1 MRVLKFGGTSV
12 GNAERMRGAA
22 EIVAAQA
29 GEAPLLVVASAMAS
43 VTDSLLR
50 GSEEAATCGSVTPAL
65 TRFRSVHRE
74 ILADLRAELGAES
87 AAAAEADLKALE
99 REMENLLRGFA
110 LLLERPPGAMAVLSS
125 LGERA
130 SCALFSRLL
139 TARGLG
145 VKLLDPKT
153 LIRTTGSPLSASPDW
168 EATRQAFAPLRSDP
182 PALTLL
188 PGFFGGDASG
198 RTNLLGRGGSD
209 YSAAIAA
216 WAVEAELLE
225 IWTDVD
231 GIFSADPRLV
241 AHAAVLP
248 ELSYE
253 EAMEL
258 SFFGAKVLHPKTI
271 QPAREKGIP
280 VRVRNS
286 FAPEKPGSLVHRV
299 AAVIPDPLE
308 IADPAD
314 IGARGITYLPGVAL
328 VDVTGSGMTGVPGV
342 AARVFQAMAGAEI
355 SVILITQGSSEMAIS
370 FAVAEADGARAR
382 EALSEAFKAELAAG
396 LLDTIQLRPGGSIL
410 SLVGDG
416 MRHRLG
422 VAGAF
427 FGALAAVGVSVVAIA
442 QGSSERNISAVVA
455 ASDAPR
461 AVRHL
466 HAQLFERRIEL
477 QLVVW
482 GVGNV
487 GSRLL
492 RKVAEHEAR
501 EERRVDLRLCAVANS
516 RHCAF
521 DAGGLDPA
529 AWEPALDSTDLPS
542 SLDALLAELARARLV
557 NPVFVDCTS
566 NDEVAAA
573 YGRLFAAGMHVVTVN
588 KKANSAPFADYRQ
601 LHRTSARL
609 KRRFFYETNV
619 GAGLPVIG
627 TLRSLLEGGDRVLR
641 LEAVL
646 SGSLSFLLGALE
658 EGIPFSQAVRTA
670 RDRGFTEPDPRD
682 DLSGLDV
689 ARKLLI
695 LARELGAG
703 IELADVQVLGVL
715 PRDYDASG
723 SVEEF
728 LAGLPRLDPA
738 FAARREALLSE
749 GKALRHAGIVEAT
762 DDGGDRGYRCRVGLE
777 AVGPEH
783 PLFAVRGGENAFS
796 FLTEHYQPTPLVVR
810 GYGAGGEV
818 TAAGALADLLK
829 IAL

>member
-12 GNAERMRGAA
+12 GSAERMRGAA
-22 EIVAAQA
+22 EIVAGQA

-43 VTDSLLR
+43 VTDALQR
-50 GSEEAATCGSVTPAL
+50 GAEEAAAGAPVAPAL
-65 TRFRSVHRE
+65 SRFRSLHRA
-74 ILADLRAELGAES
+74 ILAELEGEIGAERT
-87 AAAAEADLKALE
+87 AAAELDLTALE

-110 LLLERPPGAMAVLSS
+110 LLLECPPGAMAVLSS

-139 TARGLG
+139 AARGLA
-145 VKLLDPKT
+145 VTLLDPKV
-153 LIRTTGSPLSASPDW
+153 LIRTTGSPLAASPDW
-168 EATRQAFAPLRSDP
+168 HATRQAFAHLRSAP
-182 PALTLL
+182 PAVALL
-188 PGFFGGDASG
+188 PGFFGGDAAG
-198 RTNLLGRGGSD
+198 RVNLLGRGGSD
-209 YSAAIAA
+209 YSAALAT
-216 WAVEAELLE
+216 WALDAEVLE

-241 AHAAVLP
+241 PHAAVLP
-248 ELSYE
+248 ELGYE

-286 FAPEKPGSLVHRV
+286 FAPDKPGSLVHRA
-299 AAVIPDPLE
+299 AAV
-308 IADPAD
+308 IADPADPND

-328 VDVTGSGMTGVPGV
+328 VDVSGSGMTGVPGV
-342 AARVFQAMAGAEI
+342 AARVFQAMAMAGI

-370 FAVAEADGARAR
+370 FAVAETDGSRAR
-382 EALSEAFKAELAAG
+382 EALNEAFKAELAAG
-396 LLDTIQLRPGGSIL
+396 LLDPVQLRLGGSIL

-455 ASDAPR
+455 ATDAPR

-477 QLVVW
+477 QLVIW

-487 GSRLL
+487 GAKLL
-492 RKVAEHEAR
+492 RKIAEHEAR
-501 EERRVDLRLCAVANS
+501 NERRVDLRLYAVANS
-516 RHCAF
+516 QGCAF

-529 AWEPALDSTDLPS
+529 AWRPALDNAALPS
-542 SLDALLAELARARLV
+542 SLDALLDEVARARLV

-566 NDEVAAA
+566 DDGVAAA
-573 YGRLFAAGMHVVTVN
+573 YGRLFAAGLHVVTVN
-588 KKANSAPFADYRQ
+588 KKANSASFESYRQ

-627 TLRSLLEGGDRVLR
+627 TLRSLLEGGDRVLK

-715 PRDYDASG
+715 PPEYDASG

-728 LAGLPRLDPA
+728 LAGLPRLDSS
-738 FAARREALLSE
+738 FAARREALISQGL
-749 GKALRHAGIVEAT
+749 ALRHAGIVEAINT
-762 DDGGDRGYRCRVGLE
+762 DGGGYRCRVGLE

-783 PLFAVRGGENAFS
+783 SLFAVRGGENAFS

-829 IAL
+829 IVH

>member
-12 GNAERMRGAA
+12 GSAERMRGVA
-22 EIVAAQA
+22 EIVAGQA
-29 GEAPLLVVASAMAS
+29 GEAPLLVVASAVGG
-43 VTDSLLR
+43 VTDGLLR
-50 GSEEAATCGSVTPAL
+50 GSEEAAEHGSMAPAL
-65 TRFRSVHRE
+65 DRFRSLHRE
-74 ILADLRAELGAES
+74 ILAELRSELGAET
-87 AAAAEADLKALE
+87 AAAAEADLGALE

-110 LLLERPPGAMAVLSS
+110 LLLERPPGALAVLSS

-130 SCALFSRLL
+130 ACALLSRLL
-139 TARGLG
+139 AARGLA
-145 VKLLDPKT
+145 VRLLDPKV
-153 LIRTTGSPLSASPDW
+153 LIRTGGSPLSASPDW

-182 PALTLL
+182 PAVALL

-198 RTNLLGRGGSD
+198 RINLLGRGGSD

-216 WAVEAELLE
+216 WALDAERLE

-231 GIFSADPRLV
+231 GIFTADPRLV
-241 AHAAVLP
+241 RQAAVLP
-248 ELSYE
+248 EVSYE

-271 QPAREKGIP
+271 QPAREKRIP

-286 FAPEKPGSLVHRV
+286 FAPDRPGSLVHG
-299 AAVIPDPLE
+299 AA
-308 IADPAD
+308 APAPAEV
-314 IGARGITYLPGVAL
+314 GARGITYLPGIAL
-328 VDVTGSGMTGVPGV
+328 VDVTGSGMAGVPGV
-342 AARVFQAMAGAEI
+342 AARVFQAMAGAGI

-370 FAVAEADGARAR
+370 YAMAEADGPRAVH
-382 EALSEAFKAELAAG
+382 ALSETFAAELAAG
-396 LLDTIQLRPGGSIL
+396 LLDPVQLRPGGSIL

-422 VAGAF
+422 AAGAF
-427 FGALAAVGVSVVAIA
+427 FGALADVGVSVVAIA

-455 ASDAPR
+455 AADAPR

-466 HAQLFERRIEL
+466 HAQLFERRSEL

-487 GSRLL
+487 GAKLL
-492 RKVAEHEAR
+492 RKVAEHQAR
-501 EERRVDLRLCAVANS
+501 AERRVDLRLCAVANS
-516 RHCAF
+516 QRCAF
-521 DAGGLDPA
+521 EAEGLDPA
-529 AWEPALDSTDLPS
+529 AWAPRLAAALPS
-542 SLDALLAELARARLV
+542 SLDALLAEVARARLV

-566 NDEVAAA
+566 DAVVAAA
-573 YGRLFAAGMHVVTVN
+573 YGRLFAAGLHVVTVN
-588 KKANSAPFADYRQ
+588 KKANSAPFADYRR
-601 LHRTSARL
+601 LHQTSARL

-658 EGIPFSQAVRTA
+658 DGIPFSQAVRTA

-715 PRDYDASG
+715 PPDYDAAG
-723 SVEEF
+723 SVEDF
-728 LAGLPRLDPA
+728 LAGLPRLDPL
-738 FAARREALLSE
+738 FAARREALVAA
-749 GKALRHAGIVEAT
+749 GRTLRHAGVIEAG
-762 DDGGDRGYRCRVGLE
+762 DGGYPGYHCRVGLE

-818 TAAGALADLLK
+818 TAAGALADVLK
-829 IAL
+829 IVA

>member
-12 GNAERMRGAA
+12 GSAERMRGAA
-22 EIVAAQA
+22 EIVGGQA
-29 GEAPLLVVASAMAS
+29 GEAPLLVVVSAMAS
-43 VTDSLLR
+43 VTDALLR
-50 GSEEAATCGSVTPAL
+50 GSEEAAACGSVTPAL
-65 TRFRSVHRE
+65 TRFHQVHRK
-74 ILADLRAELGAES
+74 ILTDLTVELGTEHAT
-87 AAAAEADLKALE
+87 AAEADLKALE

-130 SCALFSRLL
+130 SCAIFSRLL
-139 TARGLG
+139 AARGLNA
-145 VKLLDPKT
+145 KLLDPKV

-168 EATRQAFAPLRSDP
+168 NATWQAFSPLRSDP
-182 PALTLL
+182 PAVALL

-198 RTNLLGRGGSD
+198 RINLLGRGGSD

-216 WAVEAELLE
+216 WALEAELLE

-241 AHAAVLP
+241 PHAAVLP

-286 FAPEKPGSLVHRV
+286 FAPEKPGSLVHRA
-299 AAVIPDPLE
+299 AAVVADPADP
-308 IADPAD
+308 ADPAD

-328 VDVTGSGMTGVPGV
+328 VDVTGTGMTGVPGV
-342 AARVFQAMAGAEI
+342 AARVFQAMAAAEI

-382 EALSEAFKAELAAG
+382 ESLNETFKAELAAG
-396 LLDTIQLRPGGSIL
+396 LLDPVQLRPGGAIL

-455 ASDAPR
+455 ATDAPR

-466 HAQLFERRIEL
+466 HAQLFERRSEL
-477 QLVVW
+477 QVVVW

-487 GSRLL
+487 GARLL
-492 RKVAEHEAR
+492 RKIAKHESR
-501 EERRVDLRLCAVANS
+501 DERRVDLRLCAVANS
-516 RHCAF
+516 KRFAF
-521 DAGGLDPA
+521 DAAGLDPG
-529 AWEPALDSTDLPS
+529 AWEPALEAAALFS
-542 SLDALLAELARARLV
+542 SLDVLLAELARARLV

-566 NDEVAAA
+566 DDDVAAA

-658 EGIPFSQAVRTA
+658 EGVLFSQAVRTA

-715 PRDYDASG
+715 PQDYDASG

-728 LAGLPRLDPA
+728 LAGLPRLDPV
-738 FAARREALLSE
+738 FAARREALVTE
-749 GKALRHAGIVEAT
+749 GRALRHAGIIEAT
-762 DDGGDRGYRCRVGLE
+762 DGGDGGYRCRVGLE
-777 AVGPEH
+777 AVGREH

-818 TAAGALADLLK
+818 TAAGALADLLR
-829 IAL
+829 IL

>member
-12 GNAERMRGAA
+12 GSAARMRGAA
-22 EIVAAQA
+22 DIVAGQA
-29 GEAPLLVVASAMAS
+29 GDTPLLVVASAMAS

-50 GSEEAATCGSVTPAL
+50 GSEEAASCGSVTPAL

-74 ILADLRAELGAES
+74 ILADLKGELGAER

-110 LLLERPPGAMAVLSS
+110 LLLERPPGALAVLSS

-139 TARGLG
+139 AARGLA
-145 VKLLDPKT
+145 VKLLDPKV
-153 LIRTTGSPLSASPDW
+153 LILTTGSPLSASPDW
-168 EATRQAFAPLRSDP
+168 KATRQAFAPLRSDP

-216 WAVEAELLE
+216 WALEAELLE

-241 AHAAVLP
+241 PHAAVLP

-271 QPAREKGIP
+271 QPAREKSIP

-286 FAPEKPGSLVHRV
+286 FAPEKPGSLVHRA
-299 AAVIPDPLE
+299 AAVIANPADP
-308 IADPAD
+308 ADPAD

-342 AARVFQAMAGAEI
+342 AARVFQAMATAEI

-370 FAVAEADGARAR
+370 FAVAEADGAGAR

-427 FGALAAVGVSVVAIA
+427 FGALAAVGVSVIAIA

-455 ASDAPR
+455 ATDAPR

-466 HAQLFERRIEL
+466 HAQLFERQIEL

-492 RKVAEHEAR
+492 RKIAEHEAR
-501 EERRVDLRLCAVANS
+501 DERRVDLRLCAVANS
-516 RHCAF
+516 KHCAF

-529 AWEPALDSTDLPS
+529 VWEPALDNAVLSS
-542 SLDALLAELARARLV
+542 SLDVLLAELARARLV

-566 NDEVAAA
+566 NDDVAAA

-703 IELADVQVLGVL
+703 IELEDVQVLGVL
-715 PRDYDASG
+715 PQDYDASG

-728 LAGLPRLDPA
+728 LDGLPRLDPV
-738 FAARREALLSE
+738 FAARREVLASE
-749 GKALRHAGIVEAT
+749 GRALRHAGIVEAT
-762 DDGGDRGYRCRVGLE
+762 GGGDRGYHCRVGLE

-829 IAL
+829 IAH

>member
-12 GNAERMRGAA
+12 GSAERMRGVAN
-22 EIVAAQA
+22 IVVRQA
-29 GEAPLLVVASAMAS
+29 REAPLLVVASAVGG
-43 VTDSLLR
+43 VTDGLLR
-50 GSEEAATCGSVTPAL
+50 GSEEAAAGGSVVPAL
-65 TRFRSVHRE
+65 ARFHSLHRE
-74 ILADLRAELGAES
+74 ILAGLRSEMGAEG
-87 AAAAEADLKALE
+87 ALEAEADLGALE

-110 LLLERPPGAMAVLSS
+110 LLLERPPGALAVLSS

-130 SCALFSRLL
+130 ACALLSRLL
-139 TARGLG
+139 AARGPG
-145 VKLLDPKT
+145 ARLLDPKT
-153 LIRTTGSPLSASPDW
+153 LIRTAGPPLSASPDW
-168 EATRQAFAPLRSDP
+168 ESTRRAFASVRESP
-182 PALTLL
+182 PAISLL
-188 PGFFGGDASG
+188 PGFYGADASG
-198 RTNLLGRGGSD
+198 RVNLLGRGGSD

-216 WAVEAELLE
+216 WALDAELLE

-231 GIFSADPRLV
+231 GIFTADPRLV
-241 AHAAVLP
+241 SHAAVLP
-248 ELSYE
+248 EVSYE

-286 FAPEKPGSLVHRV
+286 FAPDHPGSLVHG
-299 AAVIPDPLE
+299 AA
-308 IADPAD
+308 APAEA
-314 IGARGITYLPGVAL
+314 GARGITYLPGVAL
-328 VDVTGSGMTGVPGV
+328 VDVTGSGMAGVPGV
-342 AARVFQAMAGAEI
+342 AARVFQAMAGAGI

-370 FAVAEADGARAR
+370 FAVAEADGLRAV
-382 EALSEAFKAELAAG
+382 EALGGAFAAELAAG
-396 LLDTIQLRPGGSIL
+396 LLDPIQLRSGGAIL

-427 FGALAAVGVSVVAIA
+427 FGAVAAVGVSVVAIA

-455 ASDAPR
+455 AADAPR

-466 HAQLFERRIEL
+466 HAQLFERRSEL

-487 GSRLL
+487 GAKLL
-492 RKVAEHEAR
+492 RKIAEHQAR
-501 EERRVDLRLCAVANS
+501 DERRVDLRLCAVANS
-516 RHCAF
+516 KRCAF
-521 DAGGLDPA
+521 DADGLDPA
-529 AWEPALDSTDLPS
+529 AWAPRLAVEEDQAALPS
-542 SLDALLAELARARLV
+542 SLDTLLAELARARLV

-566 NDEVAAA
+566 DDGVAAA
-573 YGRLFAAGMHVVTVN
+573 YGRLFAAGLHVVTVN
-588 KKANSAPFADYRQ
+588 KKANSAPYADYRR
-601 LHRTSARL
+601 LHETSARL

-627 TLRSLLEGGDRVLR
+627 TLRSLLEGGDQVLR

-658 EGIPFSQAVRTA
+658 EGVPFSQAVRLA

-695 LARELGAG
+695 LAREMGAG
-703 IELADVQVLGVL
+703 IDLADVQILGVL
-715 PRDYDASG
+715 PPDYDASG
-723 SVEEF
+723 EVDDF
-728 LAGLPRLDPA
+728 LAGLPRLDPL
-738 FAARREALLSE
+738 FAERRVALAAE
-749 GKALRHAGIVEAT
+749 GRTLRHAAVIEAVMT
-762 DDGGDRGYRCRVGLE
+762 EGEGGGYRCRVGLE
-777 AVGPEH
+777 AVGPDH

-796 FLTEHYQPTPLVVR
+796 FLTEHYRPTPLVVR

-818 TAAGALADLLK
+818 TAAGALADVLK
-829 IAL
+829 IVA

>member
-1 MRVLKFGGTSV
+1 MRVLKFGGTSM
-12 GNAERMRGAA
+12 GNAERMRGVA
-22 EIVAAQA
+22 EIIAGQAQ
-29 GEAPLLVVASAMAS
+29 ECPLLLVVSAVAG
-43 VTDSLLR
+43 VTDGLLR
-50 GSEEAATCGSVTPAL
+50 GSEEAAGGGSVVPAL
-65 TRFRSVHRE
+65 ARFHSLHRE
-74 ILADLRAELGAES
+74 ILAALRGELGTEL
-87 AAAAEADLKALE
+87 AAAAEADLGGLE

-110 LLLERPPGAMAVLSS
+110 LLLERPPGALAVLSS

-130 SCALFSRLL
+130 ACALLYRLL
-139 TARGLG
+139 AARGLA
-145 VKLLDPKT
+145 VRLLDPKV
-153 LIRTTGSPLSASPDW
+153 LIRTSGSPLSASPDW
-168 EATRQAFAPLRSDP
+168 EATRQAFAPLRCDP
-182 PALTLL
+182 PPVALL

-198 RTNLLGRGGSD
+198 RINLLGRGGSD

-216 WAVEAELLE
+216 WALEAELLE

-231 GIFSADPRLV
+231 GIFTADPRLV
-241 AHAAVLP
+241 RQAAVLP
-248 ELSYE
+248 EVSYE

-286 FAPEKPGSLVHRV
+286 FAPDHPGSLVHG
-299 AAVIPDPLE
+299 AAAP
-308 IADPAD
+308 ADPAEV
-314 IGARGITYLPGVAL
+314 GARGITYLPGIAL
-328 VDVTGSGMTGVPGV
+328 VDVTGSGMAGVPGV
-342 AARVFQAMAGAEI
+342 AARVFQAMAGAGI

-370 FAVAEADGARAR
+370 FAVAETDGARAR

-396 LLDTIQLRPGGSIL
+396 LLDAIQLRPGGSVL

-427 FGALAAVGVSVVAIA
+427 FGALADVGVSVVAIA

-455 ASDAPR
+455 AADAPR

-466 HAQLFERRIEL
+466 HAQLFERRSEL

-487 GSRLL
+487 GAKLL
-492 RKVAEHEAR
+492 RKVAEHQAR
-501 EERRVDLRLCAVANS
+501 AERRVDLRLCAVANS
-516 RHCAF
+516 QRCAF
-521 DAGGLDPA
+521 DPEGLDPA
-529 AWEPALDSTDLPS
+529 AWAPRLAEAALPS
-542 SLDALLAELARARLV
+542 SLDALLAEIARARLV

-566 NDEVAAA
+566 DGVVAAA
-573 YGRLFAAGMHVVTVN
+573 YGRLFAAGLHVVTVN
-588 KKANSAPFADYRQ
+588 KKANSAPFADYRR
-601 LHRTSARL
+601 LHQTSARL

-658 EGIPFSQAVRTA
+658 DGVPFSQAVRTA

-715 PRDYDASG
+715 PPDYDASG
-723 SVEEF
+723 PVEDF
-728 LAGLPRLDPA
+728 LAGLPRLDPI
-738 FAARREALLSE
+738 FAARREALVAE
-749 GKALRHAGIVEAT
+749 GRALRHAGVIESG
-762 DDGGDRGYRCRVGLE
+762 DGGYRCRVGLE

-829 IAL
+829 IVA

>member
-12 GNAERMRGAA
+12 GSAERMRGVA

-29 GEAPLLVVASAMAS
+29 AESPLLVVASAVGG
-43 VTDSLLR
+43 VTDGLLR
-50 GSEEAATCGSVTPAL
+50 GAEEAVEHGAVEPAL
-65 TRFRSVHRE
+65 ERFRSVHRE
-74 ILADLRAELGAES
+74 ILADLRRELGPEAT
-87 AAAAEADLKALE
+87 AATATDLGALE

-110 LLLERPPGAMAVLSS
+110 LLLERPPGALAVLSS

-130 SCALFSRLL
+130 ACVLLSRLL
-139 TARGLG
+139 AVRG
-145 VKLLDPKT
+145 VPVRQLDPKT
-153 LIRTTGSPLSASPDW
+153 LIRTSGSPLAASPDW
-168 EATRQAFAPLRSDP
+168 EVTREAFAPLRNDP
-182 PALTLL
+182 PAVALL
-188 PGFFGGDASG
+188 PGFFGGDVSG
-198 RTNLLGRGGSD
+198 RINLLGRGGSD

-216 WAVEAELLE
+216 WALEADVLE

-231 GIFSADPRLV
+231 GIYTADPRLV
-241 AHAAVLP
+241 PQAAVLP
-248 ELSYE
+248 EVSYE

-271 QPAREKGIP
+271 QPVREKGIP

-286 FAPEKPGSLVHRV
+286 FAPDQPGSLVHRG
-299 AAVIPDPLE
+299 AAP
-308 IADPAD
+308 ADPAEV
-314 IGARGITYLPGVAL
+314 GARGITYLPGVAL
-328 VDVTGSGMTGVPGV
+328 VDVTGSGMAGVPGV
-342 AARVFQAMAGAEI
+342 AARVFQAMAGAGI

-370 FAVAEADGARAR
+370 FAVAEADGPRALR
-382 EALSEAFKAELAAG
+382 ALGETFAAELTAG
-396 LLDTIQLRPGGSIL
+396 LLDPVQVRPGGSVL

-422 VAGAF
+422 AAGAF
-427 FGALAAVGVSVVAIA
+427 FGALADVGVSVVAIA

-455 ASDAPR
+455 AADAPR

-466 HAQLFERRIEL
+466 HARLFERRSEL
-477 QLVVW
+477 QLIVW

-487 GSRLL
+487 GGKLL
-492 RKVAEHEAR
+492 RKIAEHQAR
-501 EERRVDLRLCAVANS
+501 GERRVDLRLCGVANTK
-516 RHCAF
+516 RCAF
-521 DAGGLDPA
+521 DAEGLDPA
-529 AWEPALDSTDLPS
+529 GWAEALGGTDAPS
-542 SLDALLAELARARLV
+542 SLDGILAEAGRARLV

-566 NDEVAAA
+566 DDGVAAA
-573 YGRLFAAGMHVVTVN
+573 YGRLFAAGLHVVTVN
-588 KKANSAPFADYRQ
+588 KKANSAPFADYRR
-601 LHRTSARL
+601 LHQTSARL
-609 KRRFFYETNV
+609 KRRFLYETNV

-658 EGIPFSQAVRTA
+658 DGVPFSQAVRTA
-670 RDRGFTEPDPRD
+670 RDNGFTEPDPRD

-703 IELADVQVLGVL
+703 IDLADVQVLGVL
-715 PRDYDASG
+715 PPDFDAAG
-723 SVEEF
+723 SVEDF
-728 LAGLPRLDPA
+728 LAGLPRLDPI
-738 FAARREALLSE
+738 FAARRAALLAD
-749 GKALRHAGIVEAT
+749 GKVLRHAGVIEASE
-762 DDGGDRGYRCRVGLE
+762 GGYRCRVGLE
-777 AVGPEH
+777 EAGADH

-818 TAAGALADLLK
+818 TAAGALADVLK
-829 IAL
+829 IVA

>member
-12 GNAERMRGAA
+12 GSAERMRGVAD
-22 EIVAAQA
+22 IVFRQA
-29 GEAPLLVVASAMAS
+29 REAPLLVVASAVGG
-43 VTDSLLR
+43 VTDGLLR
-50 GSEEAATCGSVTPAL
+50 GSEEAATGGSVVPTLA
-65 TRFRSVHRE
+65 RFHWLHRE
-74 ILADLRAELGAES
+74 ILAGLRSEMGAER
-87 AAAAEADLKALE
+87 AAEAEADLGALE

-110 LLLERPPGAMAVLSS
+110 LLLERPPGALAVLSS

-130 SCALFSRLL
+130 ACALLFRLL
-139 TARGLG
+139 AARGLDAR
-145 VKLLDPKT
+145 LLDPKA
-153 LIRTTGSPLSASPDW
+153 LIRTAGSPLSASPDW
-168 EATRQAFAPLRSDP
+168 EATRQAFTPLRESP
-182 PALTLL
+182 PAISLL
-188 PGFFGGDASG
+188 PGFYGADASG
-198 RTNLLGRGGSD
+198 RVNLLGRGGSD

-216 WAVEAELLE
+216 WALDAELLE

-231 GIFSADPRLV
+231 GIFTADPRLV
-241 AHAAVLP
+241 PQAAVLP
-248 ELSYE
+248 EVSYE

-286 FAPEKPGSLVHRV
+286 FAPDHPGSLVHG
-299 AAVIPDPLE
+299 AATPGD
-308 IADPAD
+308 A
-314 IGARGITYLPGVAL
+314 GARGITYLPGVAL
-328 VDVTGSGMTGVPGV
+328 VDVTGSGMAGVPGV
-342 AARVFQAMAGAEI
+342 AARVFQSMAGAGI

-370 FAVAEADGARAR
+370 FAVAEADGLRAI
-382 EALSEAFKAELAAG
+382 EALRTTFAAELVAG
-396 LLDTIQLRPGGSIL
+396 LLDPVQLRSGGAIL

-427 FGALAAVGVSVVAIA
+427 FGAVAAVGVSVVAIA

-455 ASDAPR
+455 GANAPR

-466 HAQLFERRIEL
+466 HAQLFERRSEL

-487 GSRLL
+487 GAKLL
-492 RKVAEHEAR
+492 RKIAEHQSR
-501 EERRVDLRLCAVANS
+501 DERRVDLRLCAVANS
-516 RHCAF
+516 KRYAF
-521 DAGGLDPA
+521 DADGLDPA
-529 AWEPALDSTDLPS
+529 AWAPRLADSDQNALPS
-542 SLDALLAELARARLV
+542 SLDSLLSELGRARLV

-566 NDEVAAA
+566 DDGVATA
-573 YGRLFAAGMHVVTVN
+573 YGRLFAAGLHVVTIN
-588 KKANSAPFADYRQ
+588 KKANSAPFTDYRR
-601 LHRTSARL
+601 LHETSARL
-609 KRRFFYETNV
+609 RRRFFYETNV

-646 SGSLSFLLGALE
+646 SGSLSFLLGSLE
-658 EGIPFSQAVRTA
+658 EGMPFSQAVRLA

-695 LARELGAG
+695 LARELGAE
-703 IELADVQVLGVL
+703 IELADVQILGVL
-715 PRDYDASG
+715 PPDFDASG
-723 SVEEF
+723 NVEDF
-728 LAGLPRLDPA
+728 LAGLPRLDDL
-738 FAARREALLSE
+738 FAERRAALAAE
-749 GKALRHAGIVEAT
+749 GRTLRHAAVIEAAE
-762 DDGGDRGYRCRVGLE
+762 DGSYRCRVGLE
-777 AVGPEH
+777 EVGPAH

-818 TAAGALADLLK
+818 TAAGALADVLK
-829 IAL
+829 IVV

>member
-12 GNAERMRGAA
+12 GSAERMRGAA
-22 EIVAAQA
+22 EIVAGQA

-43 VTDSLLR
+43 VTDALQR
-50 GSEEAATCGSVTPAL
+50 GAEEAAAGGPVAPAVSQ
-65 TRFRSVHRE
+65 FRSVHRA
-74 ILADLRAELGAES
+74 ILADLEGELGTERT
-87 AAAAEADLKALE
+87 AAAEADLTALE
-99 REMENLLRGFA
+99 LEMENLLRGFA
-110 LLLERPPGAMAVLSS
+110 LLLECPPGAMAVLSS

-139 TARGLG
+139 AARGLA
-145 VKLLDPKT
+145 VTLLDPKV
-153 LIRTTGSPLSASPDW
+153 LIRTTGSPLAASPDW
-168 EATRQAFAPLRSDP
+168 QATRLAFAPLRSAP
-182 PALTLL
+182 PAVALL

-198 RTNLLGRGGSD
+198 RVNLLGRGGSD
-209 YSAAIAA
+209 YSAAIAS
-216 WAVEAELLE
+216 WALEAEMLE

-241 AHAAVLP
+241 PHAAVLP

-286 FAPEKPGSLVHRV
+286 FAPEKPGSLVHRAA
-299 AAVIPDPLE
+299 AAV
-308 IADPAD
+308 ADPADPND

-342 AARVFQAMAGAEI
+342 AARVFQAMAIAGI

-370 FAVAEADGARAR
+370 FAVAEADGSRAR
-382 EALSEAFKAELAAG
+382 EALNEAFKAELAAG
-396 LLDTIQLRPGGSIL
+396 LLDPVQLRLGGSIL

-455 ASDAPR
+455 ATDAPR

-466 HAQLFERRIEL
+466 HAQLFERRVEL
-477 QLVVW
+477 QLVIW

-487 GSRLL
+487 GARLL
-492 RKVAEHEAR
+492 RKIAEHEAR
-501 EERRVDLRLCAVANS
+501 DERRVDLRLCAVANS
-516 RHCAF
+516 QRCAF

-529 AWEPALDSTDLPS
+529 AWRPALDNAALPS
-542 SLDALLAELARARLV
+542 SLDVLLDEVTRARLV

-566 NDEVAAA
+566 DDGVAAA
-573 YGRLFAAGMHVVTVN
+573 YGRLFAAGLHVVTVN
-588 KKANSAPFADYRQ
+588 KKANSAPFASYRQ

-658 EGIPFSQAVRTA
+658 EGVPFSQAVRTA

-715 PRDYDASG
+715 PPEYDASG

-728 LAGLPRLDPA
+728 LAGLPRLDSS
-738 FAARREALLSE
+738 FAARREALVSQGLT
-749 GKALRHAGIVEAT
+749 LRHAGIVEAT
-762 DDGGDRGYRCRVGLE
+762 DGGDGGYRCRVGLE
-777 AVGPEH
+777 TVGPEH
-783 PLFAVRGGENAFS
+783 SLFAVRGGENAFS

-829 IAL
+829 IVH

>member
-12 GNAERMRGAA
+12 GSAERMRGAA
-22 EIVAAQA
+22 EIVAGQA
-29 GEAPLLVVASAMAS
+29 GEAPLLVVVSAMAS
-43 VTDSLLR
+43 VTDALLR
-50 GSEEAATCGSVTPAL
+50 GSEEAAACGSVTPAL

-74 ILADLRAELGAES
+74 ILASLRGELGTER

-99 REMENLLRGFA
+99 REMENLLRGLA
-110 LLLERPPGAMAVLSS
+110 LLLERPPGAIAVLSS

-139 TARGLG
+139 AARGLG
-145 VKLLDPKT
+145 VKLLDPKV
-153 LIRTTGSPLSASPDW
+153 LIRTTGSPLAASPDW
-168 EATRQAFAPLRSDP
+168 EATRQAFEPLRSDP
-182 PALTLL
+182 PAVALL

-241 AHAAVLP
+241 SHAVVLP

-271 QPAREKGIP
+271 QPAREKRIP

-286 FAPEKPGSLVHRV
+286 FAPEKPGSLVHRA
-299 AAVIPDPLE
+299 AAVT
-308 IADPAD
+308 ADPTD
-314 IGARGITYLPGVAL
+314 TGARGITYLPGVAL

-370 FAVAEADGARAR
+370 FAVAEADGSRAR

-396 LLDTIQLRPGGSIL
+396 LLDPVQLRSGGSIL

-466 HAQLFERRIEL
+466 HAQLFERRSEL

-487 GSRLL
+487 GARLL
-492 RKVAEHEAR
+492 RKIAEHEAR
-501 EERRVDLRLCAVANS
+501 DERRVDLRLCAVANS
-516 RHCAF
+516 KRCAF
-521 DAGGLDPA
+521 EADGLDPA
-529 AWEPALDSTDLPS
+529 AWEPALDNAPLPS
-542 SLDALLAELARARLV
+542 SLDVLLGELARARLV

-658 EGIPFSQAVRTA
+658 DGMLFSQAVRTA
-670 RDRGFTEPDPRD
+670 CDRGFTEPDPRD

-703 IELADVQVLGVL
+703 IELADVQVVGVL
-715 PRDYDASG
+715 PQDYDASG

-728 LAGLPRLDPA
+728 LAGLPRLDPV
-738 FAARREALLSE
+738 FAARREALLAE
-749 GKALRHAGIVEAT
+749 GRALRHAGIVEAT
-762 DDGGDRGYRCRVGLE
+762 GGGDRGYRCRVGLE

-796 FLTEHYQPTPLVVR
+796 FLTEHYRPTPLVVR

-829 IAL
+829 IV

>member
-12 GNAERMRGAA
+12 GNAERMRGVA
-22 EIVAAQA
+22 EIVLRQA
-29 GEAPLLVVASAMAS
+29 RESPLLVVASAVGG
-43 VTDSLLR
+43 VTDGLLR
-50 GSEEAATCGSVTPAL
+50 GAEEAAAGGSVVPAL
-65 TRFRSVHRE
+65 ARFHSLHRE
-74 ILADLRAELGAES
+74 VLAGLKSEMGTERAAE
-87 AAAAEADLKALE
+87 AEADLSALE

-110 LLLERPPGAMAVLSS
+110 LLLERPTGAMAVLSS

-130 SCALFSRLL
+130 ACALLFRLL
-139 TARGLG
+139 IAREPGTRLF
-145 VKLLDPKT
+145 DPKT

-168 EATRQAFAPLRSDP
+168 EATRRAFASLREP
-182 PALTLL
+182 PPPISLL
-188 PGFFGGDASG
+188 PGFYGADASG
-198 RTNLLGRGGSD
+198 RINLLGRGGSD

-216 WAVEAELLE
+216 WAVDAELLE

-231 GIFSADPRLV
+231 GIFTADPRLV
-241 AHAAVLP
+241 RQAAVLP
-248 ELSYE
+248 EVSYE

-286 FAPEKPGSLVHRV
+286 FAPDHPGSLVHGE
-299 AAVIPDPLE
+299 AE
-308 IADPAD
+308 PAD
-314 IGARGITYLPGVAL
+314 TGARGITYLPGVAL
-328 VDVTGSGMTGVPGV
+328 VDVTGSGMAGVPGV
-342 AARVFQAMAGAEI
+342 AARVFQAMAGAGI

-370 FAVAEADGARAR
+370 FAVAEADGPRAL
-382 EALSEAFKAELAAG
+382 EALGGAFAAELAAG
-396 LLDTIQLRPGGSIL
+396 LLEPVQLRPGGAVL

-455 ASDAPR
+455 GADAPR

-466 HAQLFERRIEL
+466 HAQLFERRSEL

-487 GSRLL
+487 GAKLL
-492 RKVAEHEAR
+492 RKIAEHQGR

-516 RHCAF
+516 KRCAF
-521 DAGGLDPA
+521 DAEGLDPA
-529 AWEPALDSTDLPS
+529 AWAPRLADSDPNALPS
-542 SLDALLAELARARLV
+542 SLDSLLAELARARLV

-566 NDEVAAA
+566 DGGVAAA
-573 YGRLFAAGMHVVTVN
+573 YGRLFAAGLHVVTVN
-588 KKANSAPFADYRQ
+588 KKANSAPYADYQR
-601 LHRTSARL
+601 LHETSARL

-646 SGSLSFLLGALE
+646 SGSLSFLLGSLE
-658 EGIPFSQAVRTA
+658 EGMPFSQAVRLA

-703 IELADVQVLGVL
+703 IDLADVQILGVL
-715 PRDYDASG
+715 PPDYDASG
-723 SVEEF
+723 EVDDF
-728 LAGLPRLDPA
+728 LTGLPRLDPL
-738 FAARREALLSE
+738 FAERRSALATE
-749 GKALRHAGIVEAT
+749 GRVLRHAAVIEAAE
-762 DDGGDRGYRCRVGLE
+762 GGYRCRVGLE
-777 AVGPEH
+777 EVGRDH

-818 TAAGALADLLK
+818 TAAGALADVLK
-829 IAL
+829 IVI